1 MAQQVERQALLQEAV
16 GVDPAQI
23 HQVDLLLPGLGALG
37 VVALDED
44 EPVLIQRRQVA
55 DHRIREARVD
65 PVLPGPL
72 GVGTGAEVEL
82 IQDPPPPVGVV
93 TQRALQHRVQPL
105 AVDASG
111 HALKAAAGPQ
121 RPGVRIRQERVLG

>member
-44 EPVLIQRRQVA
+44 EPVLVQRREVA
-55 DHRIREARVD
+55 DHGVGKAGVD
-65 PVLPGPL
+65 VVLPGP
-72 GVGTGAEVEL
+72 
-82 IQDPPPPVGVV
+82 PV
-93 TQRALQHRVQPL
+93 
-105 AVDASG
+105 
-111 HALKAAAGPQ
+111 
-121 RPGVRIRQERVLG
+121 